1 MITDSGN
8 DRERDI
14 QADGQKH
21 ESGPFHALTSRNFN
35 RRARIS
41 ATKRSQIIAESF
53 EDGANIAAVAR
64 RHGIKASLLYL
75 WRKQDKQQKALVTA
89 PFFMPVSRDKGSA
102 LSVKTL
108 SASCTSSVGVIEIES
123 SDAVV
128 RVLPGVDAK
137 TLKIVLDAL
146 RAQA

>member
-8 DRERDI
+8 DREGDI

-21 ESGPFHALTSRNFN
+21 ESSPSHALTSRNFN

-75 WRKQDKQQKALVTA
+75 WRKQDKQQKALVNA
-89 PFFMPVSRDKGSA
+89 PFFMPVSRDKGRT
-102 LSVKTL
+102 LPVKTL
-108 SASCTSSVGVIEIES
+108 SSSRASSVGVIEIES
-123 SDAVV
+123 SGAVV

>member
-1 MITDSGN
+1 MITDSENGT
-8 DRERDI
+8 ERDI
-14 QADGQKH
+14 QGDGRKH
-21 ESGPFHALTSRNFN
+21 ESGPSHALTSRNFN
-35 RRARIS
+35 RRARFS

-75 WRKQDKQQKALVTA
+75 WRKQDKQQKALVNA
-89 PFFMPVSRDKGSA
+89 PFFVPVSTDKGSA

-108 SASCTSSVGVIEIES
+108 SSSPASSVGAIEIETS
-123 SDAVV
+123 GAVV

-146 RAQA
+146 RASA

>member
-8 DRERDI
+8 DREREI

-21 ESGPFHALTSRNFN
+21 ESGPSHALTSRNFN

-64 RHGIKASLLYL
+64 RYGIKASLLYL
-75 WRKQDKQQKALVTA
+75 WRKQDKQKKALVNA
-89 PFFMPVSRDKGSA
+89 PFFVPVSRDKGST

-123 SDAVV
+123 SGAVV

-137 TLKIVLDAL
+137 TLKIVLEAL